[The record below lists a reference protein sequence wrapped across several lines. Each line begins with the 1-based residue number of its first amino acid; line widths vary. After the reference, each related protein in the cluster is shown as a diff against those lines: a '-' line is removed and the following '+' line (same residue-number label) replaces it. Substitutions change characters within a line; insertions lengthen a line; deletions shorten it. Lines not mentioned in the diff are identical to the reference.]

1 MAMSTHPSLFTVLAD
16 WSFEPSVLLG
26 VALTAWIYAEGLR
39 KLARRGRLGRAVTPW
54 HVASFATGLVCIL
67 LGLVSPIDALS
78 DQLLTAHMVQHLLL
92 LMIAPPLLLLGK
104 PIPVLLVGAP
114 HGLVR
119 SIARA
124 HARTSWFHALTYLL
138 MRAYVAWPLFVGT
151 MLIWHLPTF
160 YDAALNNVTVHL
172 FEHVCFLVTG
182 LIFWSVVIQPF
193 PGPHR
198 LAHGWR
204 FLFVFTAMLPDTA
217 LGSIFIMAGS
227 PVYSFYAALPRL
239 WDLSVLDDQ
248 SLAGNVMLIGG
259 DLVFACALIPL
270 FAGMMNRFEQRE
282 LARWDEGD
290 AVEEPAAGAI

>member
-1 MAMSTHPSLFTVLAD
+1 MSTHPSPFTVLTA

-26 VALTAWIYAEGLR
+26 VALAAWIYIEGLR
-39 KLARRGRLGRAVTPW
+39 ELARRGRLARSVTPW
-54 HVASFATGLVCIL
+54 HVAGFASGLLCIL
-67 LGLVSPIDALS
+67 LGLISPIDTLS
-78 DQLLTAHMVQHLLL
+78 NQLLTAHMVQHLLL

-114 HGLVR
+114 HALVR

-124 HARTSWFHALTYLL
+124 HARMPWFHALTRLL
-138 MRAYVAWPLFVGT
+138 TRPFFAWPLYVGT
-151 MLIWHLPTF
+151 MLIWHLPVF

-172 FEHVCFLVTG
+172 FEHMCFLVTG

-198 LAHGWR
+198 LAYGWR
-204 FLFVFTAMLPDTA
+204 FLFVFAAMLSDTV
-217 LGSIFIMAGS
+217 LGSLFILAGS
-227 PVYSFYAALPRL
+227 PIYSFYAALPRL

-270 FAGMMNRFEQRE
+270 FAGLMNRFEQRE
-282 LARWDEGD
+282 LARWAEGD
-290 AVEEPAAGAI
+290 AVEEHAANAG